1 MTREKI
7 VVLGIVV
14 VFLLAAC
21 ATMPPT
27 MKDKAAKPDSGE
39 IVSSI
44 LTGVED
50 AREKI
55 IPPPAPPA
63 PPEAITEEAAPPEE
77 QPPQIE
83 AASSKRKAAPK
94 APLTSFKKQFKLARI
109 PPKKAV
115 PKKNGGFVITA
126 KATAPEVAKPPMPI
140 AAETEPENGVMAE
153 VMRAPAAANGEEEY
167 AVSMADRW
175 NAFLQSFKD
184 AVYTFNPSSPI
195 KVDKPRT
202 IHLWVDTMVDQQ
214 TLAEELRRIVPW
226 DAARIEAGAIRV
238 SPEMKAILTGENFK
252 IKANSPEKQIIN
264 MAGRTIWSWDITP
277 TWPGL
282 QTLHLRLIAIP
293 SDAISSS
300 YTIPVPLDRT
310 IEVKV
315 TIWWLIDH
323 FFEKYWK
330 WVLGGLGTLFIT
342 ILGWWWK
349 KRFGQQR

>member
-1 MTREKI
+1 MMREKI

-21 ATMPPT
+21 ATMSPT
-27 MKDKAAKPDSGE
+27 MKDETAKPDSSE
-39 IVSSI
+39 IVFSI

-50 AREKI
+50 AGEKI
-55 IPPPAPPA
+55 IPPPVPPA
-63 PPEAITEEAAPPEE
+63 PPEAMIEETAPPKE

-83 AASSKRKAAPK
+83 AAPRKRKAAPK
-94 APLTSFKKQFKLARI
+94 APLTSFKKKFKLARI
-109 PPKKAV
+109 PPKKAA
-115 PKKNGGFVITA
+115 PKKNGGSATIA

-140 AAETEPENGVMAE
+140 AAETKPEYGAMAE
-153 VMRAPAAANGEEEY
+153 VMRAPAAANGEGEY
-167 AVSMADRW
+167 PISMADRW

-184 AVYTFNPSSPI
+184 AAYTFNPPSPI

-226 DAARIEAGAIRV
+226 DAARIESGAIRV

-264 MAGRTIWSWDITP
+264 MAGRSIWSWDITP

-293 SDAISSS
+293 PDATSSP

-310 IEVKV
+310 IKVKV

-330 WVLGGLGTLFIT
+330 WLLGGLGTLFIT